1 MGFKR
6 EAIMTIHY
14 TKKEMQERRR
24 QLRNNMTYS
33 EKIVWMFLRKNQM
46 KVRFLRQYSV
56 DNYVIDFYCPQLK
69 LAVEIDGDIHDL
81 PEQKEYDIER
91 QKHIEQF
98 GIKFIR
104 IKNEELFGNPNKAF
118 DKIEN
123 YIKTLTK

>member
-1 MGFKR
+1 
-6 EAIMTIHY
+6 MTIHY